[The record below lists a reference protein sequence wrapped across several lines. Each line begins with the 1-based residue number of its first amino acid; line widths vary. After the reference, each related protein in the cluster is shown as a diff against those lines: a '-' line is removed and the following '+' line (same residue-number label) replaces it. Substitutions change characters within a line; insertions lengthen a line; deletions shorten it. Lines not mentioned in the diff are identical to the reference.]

1 VFSKVGG
8 ERTGRLVG
16 DLHILVGECPSRM
29 TRMRSICTRTL
40 FLLAIVAVGV
50 IGSTPVLAQESD
62 KQDETLLG
70 SA

>member
-1 VFSKVGG
+1 
-8 ERTGRLVG
+8 
-16 DLHILVGECPSRM
+16 M